1 MDQQRHRS
9 DFLWAAA
16 ALESLLLRVRERIA
30 AEHLRRYGEALE
42 WQPLER
48 ERPGRPGRPTR

>member
-1 MDQQRHRS
+1 MGQRRS

>member
-1 MDQQRHRS
+1 MGQRRS

-16 ALESLLLRVRERIA
+16 AVESLLLRIRERVA
-30 AEHLRRYGEALE
+30 AEHLRRYGDALA

-48 ERPGRPGRPTR
+48 ERPGRPERPAR